1 MGCISLSSRCPIYT
15 HQYPPSAAAAPCGRR
30 GRSKIE
36 FLGSDVVV
44 GPPGSVPGASPS
56 CGSRT
61 VFRPGGAGV
70 ARRAREPAAHTPAR
84 VAAGPP
90 GSVPGASPGFEPS
103 NGARADS
110 RPDGAAPA
118 RHSGRTSP
126 LGMRRRVLRTVGL
139 APPPP
144 LLGATRASCKPLGPA
159 AAVPP
164 PPPLGAAH
172 VTAQATVSRRARC
185 APRVWVA
192 AGPPGSVPGAS
203 PSCGARTVSRPG
215 GAGLARRARA
225 PAVRT
230 PARVAGPAPRYPPL
244 GRRPPTRG
252 RLVDRENSSAAMGPR
267 RRRRTRT
274 TLRK

>member
-1 MGCISLSSRCPIYT
+1 MPSVGCISLSSQCPIYT
-15 HQYPPSAAAAPCGRR
+15 HQYPPSAADAPCGRR
-30 GRSKIE
+30 GRSEIE
-36 FLGSDVVV
+36 FLGSDVVA

-56 CGSRT
+56 CGART

-70 ARRAREPAAHTPAR
+70 AQLARKPAAHTPAR

-90 GSVPGASPGFEPS
+90 VSVPGASPGFEPL
-103 NGARADS
+103 NGARTVS

-118 RHSGRTSP
+118 RHSGRTSL

-144 LLGATRASCKPLGPA
+144 LLGTTRASCKPLGPA

-203 PSCGARTVSRPG
+203 QSCGARTVSRPG
-215 GAGLARRARA
+215 GAA
-225 PAVRT
+225 PV
-230 PARVAGPAPRYPPL
+230 
-244 GRRPPTRG
+244 
-252 RLVDRENSSAAMGPR
+252 
-267 RRRRTRT
+267 
-274 TLRK
+274 

>member
-1 MGCISLSSRCPIYT
+1 MWGPHRLPSR
-15 HQYPPSAAAAPCGRR
+15 RR
-30 GRSKIE
+30 
-36 FLGSDVVV
+36 
-44 GPPGSVPGASPS
+44 
-56 CGSRT
+56 
-61 VFRPGGAGV
+61 GAGV
-70 ARRAREPAAHTPAR
+70 AQRAREPAAHTPAR

-90 GSVPGASPGFEPS
+90 VPVPGASPGFEPS

-159 AAVPP
+159 ATVLP

-215 GAGLARRARA
+215 GAAPVWHGRQGRPLCARQRAWLDQHLG
-225 PAVRT
+225 T
-230 PARVAGPAPRYPPL
+230 PSRPPAPHAGSAGRQREQQCRY
-244 GRRPPTRG
+244 GT
-252 RLVDRENSSAAMGPR
+252 SSPS
-267 RRRRTRT
+267 THPST